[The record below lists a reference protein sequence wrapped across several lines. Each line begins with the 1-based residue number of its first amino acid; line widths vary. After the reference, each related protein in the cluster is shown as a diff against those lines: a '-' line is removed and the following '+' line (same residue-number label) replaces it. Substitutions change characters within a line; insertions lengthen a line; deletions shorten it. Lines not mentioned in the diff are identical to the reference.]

1 MSLQGLPAGLECIT
15 MPKDFN
21 TMEDSNPS
29 SNPSIHDVSNPA
41 RRLWVRGAGGGALLS
56 ALAGWGGSA
65 GLGPLLAATGL
76 AGGVAALTGCATG
89 QALDA
94 GPERGGRQPVGL
106 GFKGIAPS
114 TADALQVPEGY
125 IATVIAAWGEP
136 IGVPGQQPPFRFDAS
151 NPADE
156 QAVQMGM
163 HHDGLHFYP
172 LHDDGTPAA
181 MPTPPTPGHKGPP
194 LQSAAHG
201 AATAG
206 NRRGLLAMNH
216 EYTDEGLL
224 HPDGLG
230 AGSAEKVRKSQNAH
244 GLSVI
249 EVALRDGQWQMVR
262 PSRYARRVTM
272 STPFAVGGPAAGHP
286 MMRTAADPT
295 GRRVLGTMN
304 NCASGQT
311 PWGTYLSGEEN
322 WAGYFRGP
330 TQPNE
335 HERRWGIR
343 ANGGWNKWSDHDER
357 FNAALHPNEPNRF
370 GWIVELDPMDPTST
384 PVKRTALGRA
394 AHEGAWVATTREGRA
409 VVYSGEDARF
419 EYIYKFVSRDR
430 IKPAGHGLTAAQANR
445 DLLDHGTLYVARFE
459 ADGTG
464 RWLPLVHGQGPL
476 TAANGFADQG
486 DVVIKAR
493 QASDLLG
500 ATKMDRPEWLAI
512 DERSR
517 WVYCTLTN
525 NTARG
530 TAGQPG
536 VDAANPRARNEMGQ
550 IIRWQERGDLDGE
563 TFIWNHLMLAGIAQ
577 SSDPNARGNIRG
589 DAFACPDGIAFDP
602 RGVLWIQTD
611 VGPANLKKGVHQPL
625 GNNQMLACDVATG
638 EVRRFLVGPVNCEV
652 TGVTWTPDGR
662 TMFLNIQHPGE
673 GAGERL
679 SPQNPRQNS
688 NWPDFRPDGRPRSAT
703 VVVRRRDGGVIG
715 A

>member
-1 MSLQGLPAGLECIT
+1 
-15 MPKDFN
+15 MPKNFDE
-21 TMEDSNPS
+21 MEDSNRS
-29 SNPSIHDVSNPA
+29 SNPSIHELSNPE
-41 RRLWVRGAGGGALLS
+41 RRTWVQAAGGGATLAALR
-56 ALAGWGGSA
+56 ALAPFSPST
-65 GLGPLLAATGL
+65 LGTLGGL
-76 AGGVAALTGCATG
+76 ATAAAAGTSLTGCAS
-89 QALDA
+89 A
-94 GPERGGRQPVGL
+94 GPSAATAPRL
-106 GFKGIAPS
+106 GFASIPTS
-114 TADALQVPEGY
+114 TADTITVPPGY
-125 IATVIAAWGEP
+125 VARAIAAWGEP
-136 IGVPGQQPPFRFDAS
+136 IGVAGQMPAFRFDAS
-151 NPADE
+151 NSAAD

-172 LHDDGTPAA
+172 LADDGSGPAS
-181 MPTPPTPGHKGPP
+181 PSTSG
-194 LQSAAHG
+194 
-201 AATAG
+201 AG
-206 NRRGLLAMNH
+206 NTRGLLAMNH

-230 AGSAEKVRKSQNAH
+230 EGSAEKVRKSQNAH
-244 GLSVI
+244 GLGVV

-262 PSRYARRVTM
+262 PSRYARRVTL
-272 STPFAVGGPAAGHP
+272 SSPFAVGGPAAGHRL
-286 MMRTAADPT
+286 MRTAADPQ
-295 GRRVLGTMN
+295 GQRILGTLS
-304 NCASGQT
+304 NCASGKT

-330 TQPNE
+330 AQPSE

-343 ANGGWNKWSDHDER
+343 PNGGWNKWPDHDER
-357 FNAALHPNEPNRF
+357 FDAAKHPNEPNRF
-370 GWIVELDPMDPTST
+370 GWIVELDPMDPNST
-384 PVKRTALGRA
+384 PIKRTAIGRA
-394 AHEGAWVATTREGRA
+394 AHEGAWVAVTRDQRA

-430 IKPAGHGLTAAQANR
+430 IRPAGGGLTAAQANR
-445 DLLDHGTLYVARFE
+445 ELLDHGTLYVARFD

-476 TAANGFADQG
+476 TAARGFTDQG
-486 DVVIKAR
+486 EVVIKAR

-512 DERSR
+512 DEATR

-525 NTARG
+525 NSARG
-530 TAGQPG
+530 AAGQPG
-536 VDAANPRARNEMGQ
+536 VDAANPRANNVMGQ
-550 IIRWQERGDLDGE
+550 IIRWQERGDFDGE
-563 TFIWNHLMLAGIAQ
+563 TFIWNHLMLAGDPQ
-577 SSDPNARGNIRG
+577 SAVASERGTIQG
-589 DAFACPDGIAFDP
+589 DAFGCPDGIAFDP

-611 VGPANLKKGVHQPL
+611 IGPGGLGKGAYQRL

-679 SPQNPRQNS
+679 SPKDPRKHS

-703 VVVRRRDGGVIG
+703 VVVRRLDGGVIG
-715 A
+715 T